1 MRLIDADKYPCK
13 DCGSMDD
20 WCKHTCGMLKEWL
33 NTTAYDVEKVIE
45 ELTDN
50 AIEENN
56 IDYDMEIS
64 LEDAIDIVKRGGV
77 E

>member
-33 NTTAYDVEKVIE
+33 NTTAYDVDAVVE
-45 ELTDN
+45 EL
-50 AIEENN
+50 EESL
-56 IDYDMEIS
+56 YDTNTYS
-64 LEDAIDIVKRGGV
+64 ACDDLETIVKRGGI